1 MSGNSMAKKA
11 NGALGKRPGRAMRQ
25 QELLRTVYKVVS
37 EFGID
42 GASMRQIATRAKV
55 STGTINYHF
64 GNKEKLVMAALQAA
78 YQMPVPN
85 YDLDHS
91 PLARLKAFAF
101 RYILH
106 EPNYRFWRFWMNYT
120 VSGSRNAGLRRFQN
134 TWSRKQMSF
143 WAKLIRDAIRASE
156 LPADLDDADAA
167 EQLWIFTHGLMIRQI
182 LQHDPKTQTHCRK
195 LLEQHFKRLEAGTAA
210 KKNARL
216 SESEDLPR
224 RRSKAA

>member
-64 GNKEKLVMAALQAA
+64 ENKEKLVMAALQAA

-85 YDLDHS
+85 YHIDHS

-106 EPNYRFWRFWMNYT
+106 EPNDRFWRFWMNYT
-120 VSGSRNAGLRRFQN
+120 VSGSRNAELRRHQN
-134 TWSRKQMSF
+134 TWPRKQISF
-143 WAKLIRDAIRASE
+143 WGKPMPEAVQPDQ
-156 LPADLDDADAA
+156 LPPALHPPAPPPPPPR
-167 EQLWIFTHGLMIRQI
+167 F
-182 LQHDPKTQTHCRK
+182 PP
-195 LLEQHFKRLEAGTAA
+195 
-210 KKNARL
+210 
-216 SESEDLPR
+216 LPLPPQN
-224 RRSKAA
+224 

>member
-1 MSGNSMAKKA
+1 MAKKA
-11 NGALGKRPGRAMRQ
+11 VGKAAGTGAKRPGRVKRQ
-25 QELLRTVYKVVS
+25 QELLSTVYQVVS

-78 YQMPVPN
+78 YQLPVPN
-85 YDLDHS
+85 DHTDHT

-106 EPNYRFWRFWMNYT
+106 EPNDRFWRFWMNYT
-120 VSGSRNAGLRRFQN
+120 VSSSRNPEMRRHQN
-134 TWSRKQMSF
+134 TWSRKQISF
-143 WAKLIRDAIRASE
+143 WAKLIRDAIREGE
-156 LPADLDDADAA
+156 LPSVLDDASTS
-167 EQLWIFTHGLMIRQI
+167 EQLWIFTHGLMVRQI
-182 LQHDPKTQTHCRK
+182 LQDDVKSQARCRK
-195 LLEQHFKRLEAGTAA
+195 LLEDYFRRMENTGTPAKSTAGEAGI
-210 KKNARL
+210 
-216 SESEDLPR
+216 SPP

>member
-1 MSGNSMAKKA
+1 MVKKA
-11 NGALGKRPGRAMRQ
+11 NGVPGKRPGRVKRQ
-25 QELLRTVYKVVS
+25 QELLSTVYKVVS

-64 GNKEKLVMAALQAA
+64 GNKQKLVMAALQAA

-85 YDLDHS
+85 DNIDHS

-106 EPNYRFWRFWMNYT
+106 EPNDRFWRFWMNYT
-120 VSGSRNAGLRRFQN
+120 VSGSRNAELRRHQN
-134 TWSRKQMSF
+134 TWSLKQMSF
-143 WAKLIRDAIRASE
+143 WAKLMRDAVRAGE
-156 LPADLDDADAA
+156 LPADLDDADGS

-182 LQHDPKTQTHCRK
+182 LQPDPKSQAHCRK
-195 LLEQHFKRLEAGTAA
+195 LLEQHFKRLEAGLPA
-210 KKNARL
+210 KSGNGKLR
-216 SESEDLPR
+216 EI
-224 RRSKAA
+224 RRSSPALL

>member
-85 YDLDHS
+85 YDIDHS
-91 PLARLKAFAF
+91 PLPRLKAFAF

-106 EPNYRFWRFWMNYT
+106 KPNYRFWPLWMNYT
-120 VSGSRNAGLRRFQN
+120 VSGSRYPELRRPPR

-143 WAKLIRDAIRASE
+143 WGNLIRDAV
-156 LPADLDDADAA
+156 
-167 EQLWIFTHGLMIRQI
+167 Q
-182 LQHDPKTQTHCRK
+182 
-195 LLEQHFKRLEAGTAA
+195 AG
-210 KKNARL
+210 
-216 SESEDLPR
+216 E
-224 RRSKAA
+224 

>member
-1 MSGNSMAKKA
+1 MAKMAK
-11 NGALGKRPGRAMRQ
+11 GGLGKRPGREIRKR
-25 QELLRTVYKVVS
+25 ELLDTVYRVVS

-64 GNKEKLVMAALQAA
+64 ENKEKLVMAALQAA

-85 YDLDHS
+85 YHIDHT

-101 RYILH
+101 RYILQ
-106 EPNYRFWRFWMNYT
+106 EPNDRFWRFWMNYT
-120 VSGSRNAGLRRFQN
+120 VSGSRDPELRRHQN

-143 WAKLIRDAIRASE
+143 WGKLMRDAVRAGE
-156 LPADLDDADAA
+156 LPADLDDAEAS

-182 LQHDPKTQTHCRK
+182 LQPDLKTQAHCRK
-195 LLEQHFKRLEAGTAA
+195 LLEQHFKRLETGVPVKA
-210 KKNARL
+210 KNGR
-216 SESEDLPR
+216 ESEDIPR

>member
-1 MSGNSMAKKA
+1 MAKKA
-11 NGALGKRPGRAMRQ
+11 RGVAGKRPGRVIRR
-25 QELLRTVYKVVS
+25 QELLGTVYRVVS

-42 GASMRQIATRAKV
+42 GASMRQIAIRAKV

-85 YDLDHS
+85 DNIDHS

-106 EPNYRFWRFWMNYT
+106 EPNDRFWRFWMNYT
-120 VSGSRNAGLRRFQN
+120 VSGSRNAELRRHQN

-143 WAKLIRDAIRASE
+143 WAKLMRDAVQAGE
-156 LPADLDDADAA
+156 LPPDLDDADAS

-182 LQHDPKTQTHCRK
+182 LQPDPKSQAHCRK
-195 LLEQHFKRLEAGTAA
+195 LLEQHFKRLEAGMLA
-210 KKNARL
+210 KSSNGKPHEARGSSRAL
-216 SESEDLPR
+216 L
-224 RRSKAA
+224 

>member
-1 MSGNSMAKKA
+1 MAKKA
-11 NGALGKRPGRAMRQ
+11 KGALGKRPGRAIRQ
-25 QELLRTVYKVVS
+25 QELLGTVYRVVS

-78 YQMPVPN
+78 YQMPVP
-85 YDLDHS
+85 DDHIDHS

-106 EPNYRFWRFWMNYT
+106 EPNDRFWRFWMNYT
-120 VSGSRNAGLRRFQN
+120 VSGSRDPELRRHQR

-143 WAKLIRDAIRASE
+143 WAKLMRDAIQAGE
-156 LPADLDDADAA
+156 LPPDLDDADAA

-182 LQHDPKTQTHCRK
+182 LQPDPKSQAHCRK
-195 LLEQHFKRLEAGTAA
+195 LLEQHFKRLETGMPA
-210 KKNARL
+210 KSKNGKL
-216 SESEDLPR
+216 HETEDLPR

>member
-1 MSGNSMAKKA
+1 MVKKA
-11 NGALGKRPGRAMRQ
+11 NGVPGKRPGRVKRQ
-25 QELLRTVYKVVS
+25 QELLSTVYKVVS

-64 GNKEKLVMAALQAA
+64 GNKQKLVMAALQAA

-85 YDLDHS
+85 DNIDHS

-106 EPNYRFWRFWMNYT
+106 EPNDRFWRFWMNYT
-120 VSGSRNAGLRRFQN
+120 VSGSRNAELRRHQN

-143 WAKLIRDAIRASE
+143 WAKLMRDAVRAGE
-156 LPADLDDADAA
+156 LPPDLDDADAS

-182 LQHDPKTQTHCRK
+182 LQPEPKSQAHCRK
-195 LLEQHFKRLEAGTAA
+195 LLEQHFKRLEAGMPA
-210 KKNARL
+210 KSGNGKPH
-216 SESEDLPR
+216 EI
-224 RRSKAA
+224 RRSSPALL